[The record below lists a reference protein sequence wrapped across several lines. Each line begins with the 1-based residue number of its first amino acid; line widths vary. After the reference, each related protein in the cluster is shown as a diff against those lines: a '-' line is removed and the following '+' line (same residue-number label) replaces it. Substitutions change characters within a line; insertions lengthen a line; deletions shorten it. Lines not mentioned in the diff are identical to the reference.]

1 MAEIDDIILKINN
14 FLRMIMNLREEQT
27 FDYRGASVV
36 KITGYDNGSF
46 MLTAKDKTGSIVHYG
61 MDNHGTVMHA
71 FYGNPSFEAIML
83 TDGYYLCLKR
93 GLGCHTG
100 HSQRALVAM
109 LCDEGGHVVLDG
121 IYGFKVF
128 TNGWYVLCFGAA
140 RALFNDRHQKVAEWF
155 GRCFAFGDGYY
166 ATQSDWLITSL
177 ERSWQ
182 LFKYEKQLN
191 PLFNV
196 EAFVGTSCLLV
207 RNRERKVLLTD
218 LNGKELCRIPVVKHK
233 KLLNNRFVLTF
244 EDGSERLYQPDGKP
258 MGVSVKDAMLLAD
271 GRFASKDR
279 NLVTGLYGKD
289 GIVEKNIPVP
299 TAVYDFSLYYYML
312 KWFDKSVLYDCNGQN
327 LGEGYRVIQA
337 SENFLLTE
345 RAGRVC
351 LFNQFGCA
359 LVCDK

>member
-1 MAEIDDIILKINN
+1 
-14 FLRMIMNLREEQT
+14 MIMKLDAEQT
-27 FDYRGASVV
+27 FDYRGASVTE
-36 KITGYDNGSF
+36 IAGYENGSF
-46 MLTAKDKTGSIVHYG
+46 SLTTKDSEGNLVRYG
-61 MDNHGTVMHA
+61 LDSRGEVMHEFQGKQA
-71 FYGNPSFEAIML
+71 LGVIIL
-83 TDGYYLCLKR
+83 TDGYYLFVKQSSTHR
-93 GLGCHTG
+93 V
-100 HSQRALVAM
+100 LVAT
-109 LCDEGGHVVLDG
+109 LYDEGGHVVLDG

-182 LFKYEKQLN
+182 LFKYEKQLD

-233 KLLNNRFVLTF
+233 KLLNNRFVLTM
-244 EDGSERLYQPDGKP
+244 EDGSQRLYLPDGKTLS
-258 MGVSVKDAMLLAD
+258 MAVKDAMLLAD
-271 GRFASKDR
+271 GHFVIKDR
-279 NLVTGLYGKD
+279 HLVTGLYGCD

-299 TAVYDFSLYYYML
+299 TKVYDFSLYYYML

>member
-1 MAEIDDIILKINN
+1 
-14 FLRMIMNLREEQT
+14 MIMNLREEQT
-27 FDYRGASVV
+27 FDYRGARVT
-36 KITGYDNGSF
+36 KIVGYDNGSF
-46 MLTAKDKTGSIVHYG
+46 MLTAKDKKERIVHYA
-61 MDNHGTVMHA
+61 MDNRGTVMQVFLENA
-71 FYGNPSFEAIML
+71 DLEVIML
-83 TDGYYLCLKR
+83 ADGYYLRLEYGESNR
-93 GLGCHTG
+93 AGLRYKVLLT
-100 HSQRALVAM
+100 AT
-109 LCDEGGHVVLDG
+109 LCDESGHEVKNG
-121 IYGFKVF
+121 IYGFKIF
-128 TNGWYVLCFGAA
+128 TNNWYVLCFGAA
-140 RALFNDRHQKVAEWF
+140 RVLFNDKHQKVAEWF

-182 LFKYEKQLN
+182 LFKHEKQLD

-207 RNRERKVLLTD
+207 RNREKKVLLTD
-218 LNGKELCRIPVVKHK
+218 LNGQELCRIPVVKHK

-244 EDGSERLYQPDGKP
+244 EDGSERLYLPDGKP

-271 GRFASKDR
+271 GRFVTKDR
-279 NLVTGLYGKD
+279 HLITGIYNRD

-327 LGEGYRVIQA
+327 LGEGYVVSHA
-337 SENFLLTE
+337 CENFLFAE

>member
-1 MAEIDDIILKINN
+1 
-14 FLRMIMNLREEQT
+14 MIMKLDAEQT
-27 FDYRGASVV
+27 FDYRGAPVTE
-36 KITGYDNGSF
+36 IAGYENGSF
-46 MLTAKDKTGSIVHYG
+46 SLTTKDSEGNLVRYG
-61 MDNHGTVMHA
+61 LDSRGEVMHEFQGKQA
-71 FYGNPSFEAIML
+71 LGVIIL
-83 TDGYYLCLKR
+83 TDGYYLFVKQSSYHQAGR
-93 GLGCHTG
+93 TH
-100 HSQRALVAM
+100 RVPVAT

-128 TNGWYVLCFGAA
+128 TNGWYVLCFGAK
-140 RALFNDRHQKVAEWF
+140 RALYSDKHQMVAEWF
-155 GRCFAFGDGYY
+155 DRCVAFGDGYY
-166 ATQSDWLITSL
+166 ATQNSWIITSL

-182 LFKYEKQLN
+182 LFKHEKQLDS
-191 PLFNV
+191 LFNV

-233 KLLNNRFVLTF
+233 KLLNNRFVLTM
-244 EDGSERLYQPDGKP
+244 EDGSQRLYLPDGKTLS
-258 MGVSVKDAMLLAD
+258 MAVKDAMLLAD
-271 GRFASKDR
+271 GHFVIKDR
-279 NLVTGLYGKD
+279 HLVTGLYGCD

-299 TAVYDFSLYYYML
+299 TKVYDFSLYYYML
-312 KWFDKSVLYDCNGQN
+312 KWFDKSVLYDANGQN

-337 SENFLLTE
+337 LENFLLTE